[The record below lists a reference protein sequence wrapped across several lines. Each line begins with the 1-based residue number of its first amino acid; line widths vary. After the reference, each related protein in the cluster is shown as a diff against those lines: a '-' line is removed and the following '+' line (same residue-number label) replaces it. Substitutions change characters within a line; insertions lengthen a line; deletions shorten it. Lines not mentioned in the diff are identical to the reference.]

1 MKKRNKNG
9 NRPKPEISTAS
20 LPDIIFMLL
29 FFFMVVTVLR
39 KEDPMV
45 DLIIPET
52 IESEKVDENTDSAFL
67 YVGKRKIED
76 TEYIIQINNKVVD
89 VNNLENHLNALVAN
103 PEIDVSTFE
112 INMKAD
118 RNAPM
123 RLIRKIKLALRKAGI
138 RHLYYMS
145 KPFV

>member
-1 MKKRNKNG
+1 MSFRKKNA
-9 NRPKPEISTAS
+9 RPMPEVSTAS

-39 KEDPMV
+39 KESPDV
-45 DLIIPET
+45 DFIIPET
-52 IESEKVDENTDSAFL
+52 MESEKVDENKESAFL
-67 YVGKRKIED
+67 YVGKKQLDDES
-76 TEYIIQINNKVVD
+76 YVVQINNKVVSAD
-89 VNNLENHLNALVAN
+89 KLEGYLNQLLADPA
-103 PEIDVSTFE
+103 IDRSTFE

-123 RLIRKIKLALRKAGI
+123 QLIRQVKLALRKSGI

-145 KPFV
+145 QPRV